1 MQQLSEI
8 LSQGEIDS
16 LLEALNA
23 GEVDVKEIKEETE
36 KKVKKYDFKVPKK
49 LAKDQLR
56 TLHMMYENFAR
67 LLNTFFSGYL
77 RTYVQMDILSVEE
90 LSYYEFS
97 NSISNPAM
105 LAIVDFAPLPG
116 EMILEI
122 SNRLCFSII
131 DRILG
136 GDGEYD
142 VGTRS
147 FTEIEVTILKKLVS
161 QIAGLFIEPWENVIE
176 LEPKLNKIETN
187 SQFAQIVSPNETVAL
202 ITIKA
207 KIGETEGL
215 VNICMPHLLLEP
227 ILPKLS
233 TKFWFS
239 NNTKKITSEEENL
252 LRGNLKKAAVEVA
265 CIIGETFITVE
276 DFLLLQEGDVVT
288 LEKDTDDFLE
298 VRVGERTKYLG
309 KPGKMN
315 KNLAVKIT
323 QVIEEGD
330 NEYDE

>member
-1 MQQLSEI
+1 MSEI

-16 LLEALNA
+16 LLEALSA

-36 KKVKKYDFKVPKK
+36 KKVKKYDFKIPKK

-105 LAIVDFAPLPG
+105 LSIVDFAPLPG

-122 SNRLCFSII
+122 SHRLCFSII

-142 VGTRS
+142 VGTRT
-147 FTEIEVTILKKLVS
+147 FTEIELTILKKLVN
-161 QIAGLFIEPWENVIE
+161 QIIKLFIDPWENVIE
-176 LEPKLNKIETN
+176 LDPKLNKIETN

-202 ITIKA
+202 ITIKSQV
-207 KIGETEGL
+207 GDTEGL
-215 VNICMPHLLLEP
+215 INICMPHLLLEP
-227 ILPKLS
+227 ILSKLS

-239 NNTKKITSEEENL
+239 NNTKKITPDEEEL
-252 LRGNLKKAAVEVA
+252 LKGRLKKASVEVS
-265 CIIGETFITVE
+265 CVIDETFITVE
-276 DFLLLQEGDVVT
+276 DFLMLQEGDVIT
-288 LEKDTDDFLE
+288 LEKSTEDVLE
-298 VRVGERTKYLG
+298 VRIGDKTKYLG
-309 KPGKMN
+309 KPGKIN
-315 KNLAVKIT
+315 KNLAVRIT
-323 QVIEEGD
+323 KVIEEGD
-330 NEYDE
+330 NKDDE